1 MKPWIWFR
9 ALAVVFALFTLGHTL
24 GTLPKITRGATEAAV
39 VNTMQSFRFPIMGFM
54 RSYWEFYRGFS
65 ITISV
70 DLAIL
75 MILAWQIATISRRS
89 PREAVPLAV
98 TLVIACAANAI
109 VAWQYFFTGPIV
121 MSLVASAIAVVA
133 LGLLRRD
140 AEVHSGSL
148 ASLRATA

>member
-1 MKPWIWFR
+1 
-9 ALAVVFALFTLGHTL
+9 
-24 GTLPKITRGATEAAV
+24 
-39 VNTMQSFRFPIMGFM
+39 MGFM

-98 TLVIACAANAI
+98 TLVIACVANAI

-121 MSLVASAIAVVA
+121 MSIVASAIAVVA
-133 LGLLRRD
+133 LVLLRRD
-140 AEVHSGSL
+140 AEAPSGSL